1 MRPKH
6 ILMVAIF
13 MTLYGHILAQ
23 KYMAGKIVTND
34 GDTVACMIKV
44 GKWDTNPN
52 RIVTERNNDT
62 KKYWPTEIASF
73 HVDNRTF
80 VSARVKLEV
89 SNHLDGTLDLEDSRP
104 KFANDSIF
112 AELIVAG
119 KKNLYRYKSPSY
131 KEHFLIADQGAS
143 LESLVYKR
151 FHVWA
156 KVSGN
161 EVKRELHLEE
171 YKNQL
176 EKYFAG
182 CPGFDGKIA
191 VTGYELGQL
200 RSLFSLYSGCPN

>member
-1 MRPKH
+1 MRAKQ
-6 ILMVAIF
+6 IVMLGIF
-13 MTLYGHILAQ
+13 MTLYGHISAQ
-23 KYMAGKIVTND
+23 KYLAGKIVTND

-52 RIVTERNNDT
+52 RIVTERNGDT

-73 HVDNRTF
+73 QVDNRTF
-80 VSARVKLEV
+80 VSARVRLEI
-89 SNHLDGTLDLEDSRP
+89 SNHLNGTLDLEDSRP

-112 AELIVAG
+112 AELIVSG

-131 KEHFLIADQGAS
+131 KEHFLIANQGAS

-156 KVSGN
+156 YVSGQ
-161 EVKRELHLEE
+161 EVKRELQNEE

-176 EKYFAG
+176 EKYFAE
-182 CPGFDGKIA
+182 CPGFENKIA
-191 VTGYELGQL
+191 VTGYDLGQL
-200 RSLFSLYSGCPN
+200 TNLFSLYASCSK

>member
-6 ILMVAIF
+6 IMMVAIF

-104 KFANDSIF
+104 KFDKRQYFCRVDRCWKKEFVSI
-112 AELIVAG
+112 
-119 KKNLYRYKSPSY
+119 
-131 KEHFLIADQGAS
+131 
-143 LESLVYKR
+143 
-151 FHVWA
+151 
-156 KVSGN
+156 
-161 EVKRELHLEE
+161 
-171 YKNQL
+171 
-176 EKYFAG
+176 
-182 CPGFDGKIA
+182 
-191 VTGYELGQL
+191 
-200 RSLFSLYSGCPN
+200 

>member
-1 MRPKH
+1 M
-6 ILMVAIF
+6 LAICVIS
-13 MTLYGHILAQ
+13 YGHISAQ
-23 KYMAGKIVTND
+23 KFLAGKIVTND
-34 GDTVACMIKV
+34 GDTVACMIKA
-44 GKWDTNPN
+44 GKWDISPN
-52 RIVTERNNDT
+52 RIVTEHNDQT

-73 HVDNRTF
+73 LVDNRTF

-131 KEHFLIADQGAS
+131 KEHFLFADQGAS

-151 FHVWA
+151 FHVWVT
-156 KVSGN
+156 VSGN
-161 EVKRELHLEE
+161 EVKRVVYNEE

-176 EKYFAG
+176 EKYFG
-182 CPGFDGKIA
+182 DCPGFESKIA
-191 VTGYELGQL
+191 STGYELGQL
-200 RSLFSLYSGCPN
+200 RNLFSLYASCSN